1 MPVYHDYY
9 SYVPNADLFLG
20 APPENQ
26 NLNTHLGLESSSQKP
41 NLTSECSHDVG
52 PNQSPSKDG
61 WARMERNINQ
71 MKNSLLN
78 LLSHSRLQEEK
89 TEAVEGLLKKI
100 LDRLPEKETETTLNY
115 TFVPYEEVVRLHE
128 AYPTN
133 PRAFVRALE
142 VLTYQDQVYEL
153 QTAVNKRLFTLD
165 RVEFIR
171 KCLFRHYAVPPHLQE
186 DVWRSVRASLDNRSL
201 RLKHLIRARQRTG
214 FRTSTPISDLL
225 EGLDQLEN
233 GPDRQIVI

>member
-20 APPENQ
+20 APPESQ
-26 NLNTHLGLESSSQKP
+26 NLTTHLSLENSTHKP
-41 NLTSECSHDVG
+41 NLTSECSH
-52 PNQSPSKDG
+52 
-61 WARMERNINQ
+61 E
-71 MKNSLLN
+71 
-78 LLSHSRLQEEK
+78 
-89 TEAVEGLLKKI
+89 EAVEGLLKKI
-100 LDRLPEKETETTLNY
+100 LDRLPEKDPETTFDY
-115 TFVPYEEVVRLHE
+115 KFVPYGEVVELHE

-142 VLTYQDQVYEL
+142 VLTYHDQFYEL
-153 QTAVNKRLFTLD
+153 QKAVNKRLFTLD

-186 DVWRSVRASLDNRSL
+186 DVWRSVRTSLDRRSH
-201 RLKHLIRARQRTG
+201 RLKHLIRARQSTG

-233 GPDRQIVI
+233 GADRQIVI